1 MGSKPNPIK
10 SLNMSSAIGRS
21 PVAAAPTAVLNVM
34 CSAIGVSITRLRLY
48 FFASPFVTPN
58 TPPNVSSSL
67 MWSTF
72 APPETSVPIKMTSS
86 SFSIDWSMASL
97 IAPINVNLRSSLI
110 VKTSLC
116 G

>member
-1 MGSKPNPIK
+1 
-10 SLNMSSAIGRS
+10 MSSAIGRS

-72 APPETSVPIKMTSS
+72 APPETSS
-86 SFSIDWSMASL
+86 SFSIDWSIASL